1 MRQMR
6 ACVVLL
12 FVSLCLGCAGPRAV
26 FVVRHAER
34 ADDSDDT
41 ALSSAGQARAAA
53 LAEGLAQA
61 GVTALYTSEFQR
73 SRDTAGP
80 LARRLGLTPRV
91 VPAADG
97 AALARQVRRQ
107 RGVVLIVGHSHTI
120 PALLQALGVGSP
132 GGPVRIE
139 RDAYDDLFLVLPQPG
154 GGAAHARLRQ
164 PQRN

>member
-12 FVSLCLGCAGPRAV
+12 LVSVMLGCAGPRAI
-26 FVVRHAER
+26 FLVRHAER

-41 ALSSAGQARAAA
+41 ALSAAGQARAVA
-53 LAEGLAQA
+53 LAEVLAGA
-61 GVTALYTSEFQR
+61 GVGAIYTSEFQR
-73 SRDTAGP
+73 SRDTAAP
-80 LARRLGLTPRV
+80 LARRLGLTPKV

-97 AALARQVRRQ
+97 AGLARQVRKR
-107 RGVVLIVGHSHTI
+107 RGVVLIVGHSHTM
-120 PALLQALGVGSP
+120 PALLQALGVSSP
-132 GGPVRIE
+132 EPVRIE

-164 PQRN
+164 PPRN